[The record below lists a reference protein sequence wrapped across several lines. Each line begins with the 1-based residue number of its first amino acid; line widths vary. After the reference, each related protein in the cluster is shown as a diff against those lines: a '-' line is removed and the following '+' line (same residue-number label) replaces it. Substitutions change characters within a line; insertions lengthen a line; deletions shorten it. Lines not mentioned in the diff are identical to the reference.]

1 MVVSIGSIASAG
13 GAANYYANSDNYYTS
28 DNAPEQVGEW
38 AGEAAARLGLSGCVE
53 SQQFEDV
60 LSGHLPNGA
69 VIINNGGEHSPGL
82 DMTFSAPKSVSLLA
96 LLGKDERIAPAHLSA
111 VKTTLAW
118 VEQRLA
124 EARITGDGPRAVAT
138 GNLAYALFAHDVSR
152 NRDPQ
157 LHVHSVILNATQRS
171 DGAWRAVHAQKLYN
185 ENTLIGSVYHAE
197 LRAQMQ
203 KLGYQTEIAGKHGSF
218 EVKGID
224 RAVLEQWS
232 TRRSDILA
240 KAAQLNIKTPQ
251 GMRAVAERTRD
262 AKEVIEPSQLA
273 AHWQELATE
282 RGLDLSHVI
291 NAAREAVRPR
301 GFIDQVREWGQALLH
316 KVTHFFGPKPEPLLI
331 GAEPATRGSH
341 LAAAYA
347 VAAGVRHL
355 AEREATFE
363 PNMLLRAS
371 LNMTDHGATVR
382 EVESRIDR
390 LVSDRT
396 LLTGQLNGH
405 ELMTTRDILKTESEM
420 VARVQAGVDGIAPP
434 IERTVAETGLTNA
447 SKEAGI
453 TLSAEQ
459 SNAAFSILS
468 GTNHVQLIQ
477 GDAGAGKTTIF
488 AAVRDVAANRG
499 IEVIAATP
507 QNKLAT
513 ELREAIGMQVQSVE
527 GLLSQHR
534 WATGKATATGLDHA
548 RSELGGKILI
558 VDEASMVSH
567 RQMVGL
573 LEIAN
578 RSGLAK
584 LVLVGDIKQID
595 PVEAGRPFALLQR
608 QKAPT
613 EILTENRR
621 QRDPELRDAVSALKS
636 GDVRGALDHLGE
648 RVKESPHPAAAAAQA
663 WLALPENERDQTA
676 LLTSGHGLRQQL
688 LDQVR
693 SGLIAE
699 GKLGDTALTLQ
710 TFENLNLTTQQLK
723 QLSSYAPGQLLEVF
737 RYQPSIDLA
746 PGRYEVR
753 GIDPDSKQVEI
764 ARNGVRQ
771 RFDPS
776 HLSSSAKGLALKVP
790 GEIEVREGDKLI
802 WTTNDKAKDIT
813 NGAQIDVLKIDQN
826 GLTVGN
832 AKGEWAMQT
841 GDPLSQSL
849 AHGRAINMH
858 RAQGM
863 TYDKTISVID
873 SHDRLLNSASLF
885 YVLNSRAREDSAI
898 HLDDK
903 QAVARSIESHRGAT
917 PNALDLCPELANSI
931 AEGMQSKTGVDA
943 QLDKSLIHAAL
954 EIAGLKSGIER
965 SQAPE
970 SETKSPE
977 LKIHDPAPTKSYDFD
992 MDM

>member
-1 MVVSIGSIASAG
+1 MVVSIGAIGSAN
-13 GAANYYANSDNYYTS
+13 GAAEYYAADNFYTGE
-28 DNAPEQVGEW
+28 NAPEHQGEW
-38 AGEAAARLGLSGCVE
+38 GGIAAARLGLSGGVE
-53 SQQFEDV
+53 SQQFEDI
-60 LSGHLPNGA
+60 LSGYLPNGA
-69 VIINNGGEHSPGL
+69 VITNNGGEHSPGL
-82 DMTFSAPKSVSLLA
+82 DMTFSAPKSLSLLSI
-96 LLGKDERIAPAHLSA
+96 LGKDERIAPAHLSA

-124 EARITGDGPRAVAT
+124 EARISGDGPRAVPT

-152 NRDPQ
+152 SQDPQ
-157 LHVHSVILNATQRS
+157 LHVHAVIVNATQRS

-185 ENTLIGSVYHAE
+185 ENTLIGSVYHAQ
-197 LRAQMQ
+197 LRAEMQ
-203 KLGYQTEIAGKHGSF
+203 KLGYQTAISGKHGSF
-218 EVKGID
+218 EITGID
-224 RAVLEQWS
+224 RAVLEEWS
-232 TRRSDILA
+232 TRRSEILA
-240 KAAQLNIKTPQ
+240 KAAELDIKTPQ

-262 AKEVIEPSQLA
+262 AKEIIEPSQLA
-273 AHWQELATE
+273 GHWEQLASE
-282 RGLDLSHVI
+282 RGLDLSAI
-291 NAAREAVRPR
+291 IEAAREAVRPR
-301 GFIDQVREWGQALLH
+301 GFIEQVREWGQALLD
-316 KVTHFFGPKPEPLLI
+316 KVTHYFGPRPEPLMA
-331 GAEPATRGSH
+331 GAEAATRGSH

-371 LNMTDHGATVR
+371 LNMSDHGATVR

-396 LLTGQLNGH
+396 LLTGQLNGR
-405 ELMTTRDILKTESEM
+405 ELMTTRDIYQTEVDM
-420 VARVQAGVDGIAPP
+420 VAHVKAGVDAIAPP
-434 IERTVAETGLTNA
+434 VAPEFAARGLA
-447 SKEAGI
+447 SASEAAGI
-453 TLSAEQ
+453 ALSTEQ
-459 SNAAFSILS
+459 QDAALSILS
-468 GTNHVQLIQ
+468 GANAVQLIQ

-488 AAVRDVAANRG
+488 AAVRDVAAKQG

-513 ELREAIGMQVQSVE
+513 ELREATGMQVQSVE

-534 WATGKATATGLDHA
+534 WTTGKATAAGLDHA

-595 PVEAGRPFALLQR
+595 PVDAGRPFALLQQ

-613 EILTENRR
+613 DYLSENRR
-621 QRDPELRDAVSALKS
+621 QRDPELRDAVNALKS
-636 GDVRGALDHLGE
+636 GNVRGALDHLGE
-648 RVKESPHPAAAAAQA
+648 RVKESPQPAAVAARQ
-663 WLALPENERDQTA
+663 WLGLSATERDQTA
-676 LLTSGHGLRQQL
+676 LLTSGHNLRQQL

-693 SGLIAE
+693 AGLIVE

-723 QLSSYAPGQLLEVF
+723 QVSSYAPGQLLEVF

-776 HLSSSAKGLALKVP
+776 HLSSNAKGLALKVP
-790 GEIEVREGDKLI
+790 NEIEVREGDKLI

-813 NGAQIDVLKIDQN
+813 NGAQIDVHKIDQN

-849 AHGRAINMH
+849 AHGRVLNMH
-858 RAQGM
+858 RVQGM
-863 TYDKTISVID
+863 TYDRTIAVID
-873 SHDRLLNSASLF
+873 SQDRMLNSASLF

-903 QAVARSIESHRGAT
+903 QAVARSIENHRGAT
-917 PNALDLCPELANSI
+917 PNALDLCPELAKPDL
-931 AEGMQSKTGVDA
+931 GLFDSKTGVDA
-943 QLDKSLIHAAL
+943 QLDKSLLHATL
-954 EIAGLKSGIER
+954 EILGLKSSAEPGPSAEVL
-965 SQAPE
+965 SK
-970 SETKSPE
+970 TPE
-977 LKIHDPAPTKSYDFD
+977 LKIPEPARTKEYDFD

>member
-1 MVVSIGSIASAG
+1 MVVSIGHIASAG

-28 DNAPEQVGEW
+28 DGAQEQVGEW
-38 AGEAAARLGLSGCVE
+38 AGEAAALLGLSGGVE
-53 SQQFEDV
+53 GRQFEDV

-111 VKTTLAW
+111 VKTTLVW

-124 EARITGDGPRAVAT
+124 EARISGDGPRAVAT
-138 GNLAYALFAHDVSR
+138 GNLAYALFSHDVSR
-152 NRDPQ
+152 NQDPQ

-197 LRAQMQ
+197 LRAQLQ

-240 KAAQLNIKTPQ
+240 KAAQLDIKSPR
-251 GMRAVAERTRD
+251 GLRAVAERTRD

-291 NAAREAVRPR
+291 NAAREAVRPP
-301 GFIDQVREWGQALLH
+301 GFIDQVREWGQALLD
-316 KVTHFFGPKPEPLLI
+316 KVTHFFGPKPEPLMA

-341 LAAAYA
+341 LAAAFA

-371 LNMTDHGATVR
+371 LNMADHGATVR
-382 EVESRIDR
+382 NVESRIDR

-396 LLTGQLNGH
+396 LLTGQLNGR
-405 ELMTTRDILKTESEM
+405 ELMTTRDIFKTEVEM
-420 VARVQAGVDGIAPP
+420 VARVQAGVDAITSPVDPDIAANGLTLAMKTAGIA
-434 IERTVAETGLTNA
+434 
-447 SKEAGI
+447 
-453 TLSAEQ
+453 LSTEQ
-459 SNAAFSILS
+459 QDAALSILS
-468 GTNHVQLIQ
+468 GTNAVQLVQ

-488 AAVRDVAANRG
+488 ALARDVAAQSG
-499 IEVIAATP
+499 IEIIAATP

-534 WATGKATATGLDHA
+534 WATGKATATGLNHA
-548 RSELGGKILI
+548 RSELDGKILI

-613 EILTENRR
+613 EILSENRR
-621 QRDPELRDAVSALKS
+621 QQDPELRAAVSELKR
-636 GDVRGALDHLGE
+636 GNVRGAFDALGE
-648 RVKESPHPAAAAAQA
+648 RVKESSDPAKAAAQQ
-663 WLALPENERDQTA
+663 WLALPDGDRDSTA

-693 SGLIAE
+693 NGLIAE
-699 GKLGDTALTLQ
+699 GKLGGSALTLQ
-710 TFENLNLTTQQLK
+710 TFDNLNLTTQQLK
-723 QLSSYAPGQLLEVF
+723 QFSSYAPGQLLEVF

-753 GIDPDSKQVEI
+753 GVDPESRQVEV
-764 ARNGVRQ
+764 ARDGIRQ

-776 HLSSSAKGLALKVP
+776 HLSSNAKGLALKVP

-802 WTTNDKAKDIT
+802 WTTNDKAKDIS
-813 NGAQIDVLKIDQN
+813 NGSQIDVLKVDPH

-832 AKGEWAMQT
+832 AKGEWAMQA

-849 AHGRAINMH
+849 AHGLVLNMH

-917 PNALDLCPELANSI
+917 PNALDLCPELASAL
-931 AEGMQSKTGVDA
+931 AEGMQSKTGVDV
-943 QLDKSLIHAAL
+943 QLDRSLIQAAL
-954 EIAGLKSGIER
+954 EIAGLKSGTER